1 MPTMNVSLS
10 SELVEFVERE
20 LSSGAYGTASEVVR
34 DGLRL
39 LLRDKEG
46 RAERLAVLRREIGVG
61 VRQAHAKRFS
71 KRSIREIG
79 AAVRKADK
87 R

>member
-61 VRQAHAKRFS
+61 VQQARAKRFS